1 MERRVL
7 VRGLAAALLGIP
19 AYGTAQPSSRKP
31 VVGFLT
37 LAGED
42 SFAQFRQTMRERGYV
57 DGRNIEFQRRSSAGR
72 PEPLPRLAAELVRLG
87 VDVIYATGPAA
98 VRAAHD
104 ATREIPIVAFDLETD
119 PVASG
124 LVQSL
129 NRPGGNLTGLF
140 LDLPGLA
147 GKWLEL
153 LHQAIPE
160 CKVFYV
166 LWDSTTG
173 PAQLAAARAAAG
185 HFGLELDILEM
196 RDGADLDR
204 ALSGAGGAPGRAL
217 VALSSPL
224 VSRNS
229 KRIAQFALQH
239 RLPAISAFRSFAD
252 TGGLLSY
259 GPNLVAFRRFAS
271 AYVDRILKG
280 AKPAELPILQPNTF
294 ELVVNLGTAT
304 RFGLKIPEGLLL
316 QADDVLK

>member
-1 MERRVL
+1 M
-7 VRGLAAALLGIP
+7 
-19 AYGTAQPSSRKP
+19 P

-42 SFAQFRQTMRERGYV
+42 SFAQFRQTMRDLGYV
-57 DGRNIEFQRRSSAGR
+57 EGRNIVFERRSSAGR
-72 PEPLPRLAAELVRLG
+72 PGPLPKLAAELARLE

-129 NRPGGNLTGLF
+129 SRPGGNLTGLF

-147 GKWLEL
+147 GKWVQL
-153 LHQAIPE
+153 LRQAIPQ
-160 CKVFYV
+160 CKLCYV

-185 HFGLELDILEM
+185 HFGLEIDVLEM
-196 RDGADLDR
+196 RDDAGLDR
-204 ALSGAGGAPGRAL
+204 TLSRAGGGAGRAL

-229 KRIAQFALQH
+229 KRIARFTLQK
-239 RLPAISAFRSFAD
+239 RLPAISAFRAFAD
-252 TGGLLSY
+252 AGGLLSY
-259 GPNLVAFRRFAS
+259 GPNLVAFRRSAA
-271 AYVDRILKG
+271 AYVDVILRG
-280 AKPAELPILQPNTF
+280 AKPADKPILQPNTF
-294 ELVVNLGTAT
+294 EFVVNLTTAT
-304 RFGLKIPEGLLL
+304 QLGLTIPEELLL
-316 QADDVLK
+316 RADDVLR

>member
-1 MERRVL
+1 M
-7 VRGLAAALLGIP
+7 
-19 AYGTAQPSSRKP
+19 P

-42 SFAQFRQTMRERGYV
+42 SFTQFRQTMRELGYV
-57 DGRNIEFQRRSSAGR
+57 EGRNILFQRRSSAGR
-72 PEPLPRLAAELVRLG
+72 PEPLPRLAAELARLK

-147 GKWLEL
+147 GKWVEL
-153 LHQAIPE
+153 LRQAVPG
-160 CKVFYV
+160 CKVLYV

-173 PAQLAAARAAAG
+173 PAQLTAARAAAG

-196 RDGADLDR
+196 RDDVGLEH
-204 ALSGAGGAPGRAL
+204 ALSRAGGASGRAL

-224 VSRNS
+224 VSGNS
-229 KRIAQFALQH
+229 KRIAQFSLQH
-239 RLPAISAFRSFAD
+239 RLPGISAFRAFAD
-252 TGGLLSY
+252 AGGLLAY
-259 GPNLVAFRRFAS
+259 GPNLVAFRRFA
-271 AYVDRILKG
+271 ATYVDGILKG
-280 AKPAELPILQPNTF
+280 AKPAEQPILQPNTF
-294 ELVVNLGTAT
+294 EFVVNLRTAT
-304 RFGLKIPEGLLL
+304 RLGLTIPEGLLL